1 MDGKYVS
8 LGVSGAYDAETLPY
22 LCNAGCYGNLTKPM
36 KQNTGTC
43 TGLCPA
49 GNYCPTPG
57 TVDPII
63 CPAGSWC
70 PEGSILPRVC
80 DAGYFSNQ
88 TGDLPPP
95 PLHRPRS
102 LPRRL
107 LPSPPSSTL
116 PSLPTVAQA
125 TRNVTSAIHARLAS
139 TARSAARTPRR
150 VTRVGT
156 ATATRAGRPPASGRA
171 PRDTTVRPGRQ
182 TRTSGPVRPTR
193 TGTRLV
199 RVTSPTA
206 SLAL

>member
-150 VTRVGT
+150 VTRSVQ
-156 ATATRAGRPPASGRA
+156 RPQPEPDVLLLQGVPQGILLSARDGKPVRVALSGQH
-171 PRDTTVRPGRQ
+171 VPGR
-182 TRTSGPVRPTR
+182 GWC
-193 TGTRLV
+193 
-199 RVTSPTA
+199 A
-206 SLAL
+206 